1 MVLQSSG
8 AIAFSQIRT
17 EMNNGASGSMA
28 FSTYRANGTLNSRGV
43 TGIPVSGAISMSQ
56 FRGKTAIPNG
66 GSLLAKYSGESWN
79 GSSWVDETG
88 GTYNASLTFG
98 TVGTATSS
106 YMNGKT
112 YITGTGVSGQAANTN
127 CTAITFPS
135 AILPTTYTMFHIMRY
150 NGTNRCRII
159 DGVGPGNFFSGFWN
173 TLSGTAYHNNW
184 ITQSSTDLHK
194 NTWVLSTDQN
204 NLYRSNQYNRTSGTP
219 TGTSQQISIGAG
231 YFQITSGTTY
241 ERSDWAAACILVWG
255 STLSAAQ
262 ILQVESYLMGI
273 YNIPNVSPY
282 TWYNTMTKVNSNFTM
297 VQSGS
302 DPDVQLQMNSINT
315 GSSYTSMYKSGQSLQ
330 NYTSVVIDF
339 NVYISTSSQADG
351 LIFTLGSTSAPNY
364 PYNPYGGF
372 GVVLQVYNYG
382 YTRGILLINSS
393 NSYVATSA
401 NNICTSSW
409 VPVKII
415 YTKGTTNTWQV
426 YYNGSSAVTYSD
438 PNNTTWLSSA
448 GNYWGFGCSTGGAN
462 GDFYINDVN
471 VSIQQ

>member
-17 EMNNGASGSMA
+17 EMNNGASGAMA

-112 YITGTGVSGQAANTN
+112 YITGTGVSGQAATTN
-127 CTAITFPS
+127 CTGITFPS
-135 AILPTTYTMFHIMRY
+135 GILPTTYTMFHIMRY
-150 NGTNRCRII
+150 NGTDRMRII
-159 DGVGPGNFFSGFWN
+159 DGAAGNFLSGFW
-173 TLSGTAYHNNW
+173 SGCAGNVAYHNNW
-184 ITQSSTDLHK
+184 ITPSSGQVDIFG

-204 NLYRSNQYNRTSGTP
+204 NIYRSNQYSRTSGTP
-219 TGTSQQISIGAG
+219 TGTSQQITIGNGASQNG
-231 YFQITSGTTY
+231 GNY

-262 ILQVESYLMGI
+262 ILQVEAYLMGI

-282 TWYNTMTKVNSNFTM
+282 TWYTTMTKVNSAFTM
-297 VQSGS
+297 VQAGS
-302 DPDVQLQMNSINT
+302 DPDVQLQMNSNSV
-315 GSSYTSMYKSGQSLQ
+315 GSSYTSMYRSGQSLQ
-330 NYTSVVIDF
+330 NYTSVIITF
-339 NVYISTSSQADG
+339 NVYITTASSADG

-372 GVVLQVYNYG
+372 GVVFQVYNYG
-382 YTRGILLINSS
+382 YTRGVLLINSS
-393 NSYVATSA
+393 NSYVAIWP
-401 NNICTSSW
+401 NDIRTSSW
-409 VPVKII
+409 IPVRII
-415 YTKGTTNTWQV
+415 YTKGTTNTWLV
-426 YYNGSSAVTYSD
+426 YYNGTKVITYSD

-462 GDFYINDVN
+462 GDYYINDVN
-471 VSIQQ
+471 VSIQE